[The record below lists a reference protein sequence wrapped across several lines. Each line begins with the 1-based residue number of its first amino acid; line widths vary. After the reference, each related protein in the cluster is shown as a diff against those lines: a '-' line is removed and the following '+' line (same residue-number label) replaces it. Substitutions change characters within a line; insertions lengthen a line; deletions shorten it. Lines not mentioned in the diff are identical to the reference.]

1 MSHIFLLASLPD
13 FFLLGELG
21 VLVMNN
27 TCKEM
32 NHDLVFII
40 LLLLTIILVI
50 VTDRV
55 SVGKLLR
62 HRFVGLSYYLESKER

>member
-1 MSHIFLLASLPD
+1 
-13 FFLLGELG
+13 
-21 VLVMNN
+21 MNN